1 MAGGEAGMVCEH
13 GGGMHRDSPGSW
25 TGKGTWECCTAA
37 PSSRE
42 LGWDEFRGAEDQER
56 LWEQW
61 VKLFPEQSWAFPDGE
76 VLHLSRAEVGQMWRK
91 KKVIFGLH
99 HQQNR

>member
-1 MAGGEAGMVCEH
+1 MGNERAVVGTSPCGARVAGGEAGMVCEH
-13 GGGMHRDSPGSW
+13 GEGMHRDSPGSW

-76 VLHLSRAEVGQMWRK
+76 VLHLSWAEVGQM
-91 KKVIFGLH
+91 
-99 HQQNR
+99 